1 VDGLDTEGWA
11 RLARRCDRAVCWGM
25 LTPNFRGT
33 IGGIFANPDR
43 LLALGA
49 ALTVVWLV
57 AALISA
63 VLRRK
68 VK

>member
-1 VDGLDTEGWA
+1 
-11 RLARRCDRAVCWGM
+11 M
-25 LTPNFRGT
+25 LTPNFDGA
-33 IGGIFANPDR
+33 IGGIVANPGV

-57 AALISA
+57 AALVSA
-63 VLRRK
+63 LRRK